1 MFGPVVY
8 EAFRQVKRAFDPENV
23 LNPGK
28 VVDAPAMEQNL
39 RVPPGKHIP
48 DPPTTF
54 DYMKQGGFFAS
65 VELCNGAGVCR
76 KTQGGAMCPSYRVTK
91 DERDTTRARANALRL
106 EMTADLR
113 SRDAE
118 SSERSA
124 GVPAE
129 RWVADV
135 MDLCLSCKACKS
147 ECPSNVDV
155 AKLKAEFQHA
165 FYEHRVRPLSHVFLK
180 NIHRLSPLAARWAGI
195 NNWLGRRKWL
205 RRVMESLA
213 GIDRRRSLP
222 ELHRKHF
229 RKWFSSRRRTPGADA
244 PGSPGGRVVLL
255 DDCFTTFQEPQIG
268 RAAVTLLERAGFTV
282 ELAGIC
288 CGRAMISKGFLVG
301 ARQLAREGIAKL
313 DRLVAAGVP
322 ILGLEPS
329 CILTLADEWPEL
341 VPGAAAKRVAAA
353 AVLADEWLART
364 SSDNGLSLGVPSRE
378 GTALFHGHCHQKA
391 LVGVKGT
398 EAALRLV
405 PGLQVSTLDA
415 GCCGMAGAFGYEADH
430 FDVSV
435 AVANLELIPALR
447 ANPDALVIATGT
459 SCRHQIRDLTGRRA
473 LHPLEVLVGDT

>member
-1 MFGPVVY
+1 
-8 EAFRQVKRAFDPENV
+8 
-23 LNPGK
+23 
-28 VVDAPAMEQNL
+28 
-39 RVPPGKHIP
+39 
-48 DPPTTF
+48 
-54 DYMKQGGFFAS
+54 
-65 VELCNGAGVCR
+65 
-76 KTQGGAMCPSYRVTK
+76 MCPSYRVTK
-91 DERDTTRARANALRL
+91 DERETTRARANALRVSL
-106 EMTADLR
+106 TADSR

-124 GVPAE
+124 PSD
-129 RWVADV
+129 RWIADV

-155 AKLKAEFQHA
+155 AKLKAEFQHS
-165 FYEHRVRPLSHVFLK
+165 FYANRARPLSHVFLK
-180 NIHRLSPLAARWAGI
+180 NIHRLSPLAARWASI
-195 NNWLGRRKWL
+195 NNWLGRRRWL

-222 ELHRKHF
+222 ELHRIHF
-229 RKWFSSRRRTPGADA
+229 RKWFHRRGNSGRTPTAR
-244 PGSPGGRVVLL
+244 RVVLL

-268 RAAVTLLERAGFTV
+268 KAAVTLLERDGFAV
-282 ELAGIC
+282 ELAGTC
-288 CGRAMISKGFLVG
+288 CGRAMISKGYLTE

-313 DRLVAAGVP
+313 DRFAAAGVP

-353 AVLADEWLART
+353 ALLADEWLARET
-364 SSDNGLSLGVPSRE
+364 SDNGLSLNVSPRDGPAV
-378 GTALFHGHCHQKA
+378 FHGHCHQKA

-405 PGLQVSTLDA
+405 PGLTVSTLDA

-430 FDVSV
+430 YDISV

-473 LHPLEVLVGDT
+473 LHPLEVLAGDDS